1 LKARM
6 SSQAASPDTR
16 DLDLETHVTDD
27 HHQAVKLWLRLLSCT
42 NKIETAIR
50 RRLRERFDTSLAR
63 FDLMAQLERCPEG
76 LKMNEL
82 SQRMMVTGSNVTGLT
97 DQLESKG
104 LVVRETAAGAV
115 DARGTQAFFGDG
127 ARTRNL
133 GDRAA
138 GRAWRDRKR
147 SNLSPSGEPEGASE
161 PGRTYFG
168 RRWATIRIE
177 RLVIKGEA
185 PQREASLS

>member
-1 LKARM
+1 LKARTI
-6 SSQAASPDTR
+6 SEAASVDHP
-16 DLDLETHVTDD
+16 DLDLETHVTDE

-50 RRLRERFDTSLAR
+50 RRLRDRFDTSLAR

-104 LVVRETAAGAV
+104 LVMREMAAG
-115 DARGTQAFFGDG
+115 DR
-127 ARTRNL
+127 RTFLVRL
-133 GDRAA
+133 T
-138 GRAWRDRKR
+138 
-147 SNLSPSGEPEGASE
+147 PEGRKLFTAMAREHETWVIKLLSGLSVME
-161 PGRTYFG
+161 KERIYRLLAGLKQHVNSLERAPHTDG
-168 RRWATIRIE
+168 RR
-177 RLVIKGEA
+177 
-185 PQREASLS
+185 

>member
-104 LVVRETAAGAV
+104 LVVRETAAG
-115 DARGTQAFFGDG
+115 DR
-127 ARTRNL
+127 RTFLVRL
-133 GDRAA
+133 T
-138 GRAWRDRKR
+138 
-147 SNLSPSGEPEGASE
+147 PEGRKLFSAMARE
-161 PGRTYFG
+161 HETWVIELLGG
-168 RRWATIRIE
+168 LGATEKDRIY
-177 RLVIKGEA
+177 RLL
-185 PQREASLS
+185 ASLKEQVSLVERTSGAGGQR